1 MTSVEAVV
9 FDLDGVLVDSE
20 PLWDEAR
27 RSVAADHGGTW
38 SADATRAMMGMSSA
52 EWSVY
57 MHDQLRVDLP
67 PEAITRR
74 VVGSV
79 EQRYEE
85 HLPLLPGAT
94 ESVRSLAARWALGL
108 ASSANRP
115 VIEKFLDV
123 SGLRDAFVVTVSSEE
138 VRRGKPAPD
147 VYVAALTQLSVPA
160 DHAVAVEDSTNGMRA
175 AAAAGMR
182 LIAVPNAHF
191 PPDAEALD
199 LATAVVENVG
209 EVTVDLVASVGS
221 AST

>member
-1 MTSVEAVV
+1 MTTVEAVV

-27 RSVAADHGGTW
+27 RSVAAEHGGTW

-57 MHDQLRVDLP
+57 MHDRLGVDLP
-67 PEAITRR
+67 PEQITSR
-74 VVGSV
+74 VVGIV

-85 HLPLLPGAT
+85 HLPLLPGAVA
-94 ESVRSLAARWALGL
+94 SVRALVARWPLGL

-115 VIEKFLDV
+115 VIEKFLAV
-123 SGLRDAFVVTVSSEE
+123 SGLRDDFLVTVSSEE

-147 VYVAALTQLSVPA
+147 VYVAALTALAVPA

-182 LIAVPNAHF
+182 LIAVPNPHF
-191 PPDAEALD
+191 PPAADALD
-199 LATAVVENVG
+199 LATAVVDNVG
-209 EVTVDLVASVGS
+209 EVTVDLVVAVGS
-221 AST
+221 AGT